1 MLKFRYLVVT
11 NMVTRYHLDV
21 TKTERVTVKF
31 LLRNKRTLFNFILEQ
46 VKRRNDYDTELHKV
60 LVTTR

>member
-1 MLKFRYLVVT
+1 
-11 NMVTRYHLDV
+11 MVTRYHLDV